1 MKYEDVKVGQRVC
14 YRGNTIFLEGCVG
27 TCTYISSMNQLAVEF
42 DKSHISLHTCNGHCK
57 EGHGWWCRPAF
68 LNPVE
73 EEVVDNSIP
82 CAPLPVDVTT
92 NDREMSKDQV
102 DVTAT
107 NREMSKDQVDVTA
120 TNRGMSN
127 DQVDVHIARLEDVVK
142 TFFTIGVSR
151 QDMLELFN
159 DISKKH
165 FSEKQLR
172 DRIAKIKDK
181 VRKCQN

>member
-1 MKYEDVKVGQRVC
+1 MKAEDVKVGQRVR
-14 YRGNTIFLEGCVG
+14 YMGSSGCVAGRVG
-27 TCTYISSMNQLAVEF
+27 TCMYKAPDGWIAVEF
-42 DKSHISLHTCNGHCK
+42 DISHLDLHTCDGHCK
-57 EGHGWWCRPAF
+57 ENHGYWCKPVF
-68 LNPVE
+68 LDPVGE
-73 EEVVDNSIP
+73 EEVVDNNSP
-82 CAPLPVDVTT
+82 CAPRPL
-92 NDREMSKDQV
+92 
-102 DVTAT
+102 
-107 NREMSKDQVDVTA
+107 
-120 TNRGMSN
+120 
-127 DQVDVHIARLEDVVK
+127 VDVHIARLEDVVE

>member
-1 MKYEDVKVGQRVC
+1 MRSEDVKVGQRVR
-14 YRGNTIFLEGCVG
+14 YTGGHAFLEGCVG
-27 TCTYISSMNQLAVEF
+27 TCTYISSANQIAIEF
-42 DKSHISLHTCNGHCK
+42 DKSNISLHTCNGHCK
-57 EGHGWWCRPAF
+57 EGHGWWCRPLF

-82 CAPLPVDVTT
+82 CAPPPVDVTA
-92 NDREMSKDQV
+92 NDREV
-102 DVTAT
+102 
-107 NREMSKDQVDVTA
+107 
-120 TNRGMSN
+120 SN
-127 DQVDVHIARLEDVVK
+127 NQVDVHIARLEDVVE

-172 DRIAKIKDK
+172 DKIAKIKDK
-181 VRKCQN
+181 VTKCQN

>member
-1 MKYEDVKVGQRVC
+1 MKSEDVKVGQRVC
-14 YRGNTIFLEGCVG
+14 YMGGHAFLEGCVG
-27 TCTYISSMNQLAVEF
+27 TCTYISSVNQIAIEF
-42 DKSHISLHTCNGHCK
+42 DKSHMSLHTCNGHCK
-57 EGHGWWCRPAF
+57 EGHGWWCNPVM
-68 LNPVE
+68 LSPVE

-82 CAPLPVDVTT
+82 CAPPPVDVTA

-102 DVTAT
+102 DVTA
-107 NREMSKDQVDVTA
+107 NDREMSK
-120 TNRGMSN
+120 
-127 DQVDVHIARLEDVVK
+127 DQVDVHIARLEDVVE

-172 DRIAKIKDK
+172 DKIAEIKDK
-181 VRKCQN
+181 VTKCQN

>member
-1 MKYEDVKVGQRVC
+1 MKYEDVKVGQRVR
-14 YRGNTIFLEGCVG
+14 YRGSSGCVAGHVG
-27 TCTYISSMNQLAVEF
+27 TCMYKAPDGWIAVEF
-42 DKSHISLHTCNGHCK
+42 DISHLDLHTCDGHCK
-57 EGHGWWCRPAF
+57 EDHGYWCKPEF
-68 LNPVE
+68 LAPVGE

-82 CAPLPVDVTT
+82 CAPPPVD
-92 NDREMSKDQV
+92 M
-102 DVTAT
+102 
-107 NREMSKDQVDVTA
+107 TA

-127 DQVDVHIARLEDVVK
+127 DQVDVHIARLEDVVE

-165 FSEKQLR
+165 FSEKQLL

>member
-1 MKYEDVKVGQRVC
+1 MKPEDVKVGQRVR
-14 YRGNTIFLEGCVG
+14 YMGSAGCVAGRVG
-27 TCTYISSMNQLAVEF
+27 TCVYKAPDGWIAIEF
-42 DKSHISLHTCNGHCK
+42 DKSHEALHTCNGHCK
-57 EGHGWWCRPAF
+57 DGRGWWCRLLF

-73 EEVVDNSIP
+73 EEVADNGIP
-82 CAPLPVDVTT
+82 CAPRPPVDVL
-92 NDREMSKDQV
+92 
-102 DVTAT
+102 
-107 NREMSKDQVDVTA
+107 
-120 TNRGMSN
+120 
-127 DQVDVHIARLEDVVK
+127 IARLEDVVE

-181 VRKCQN
+181 VTKCQN

>member
-1 MKYEDVKVGQRVC
+1 M
-14 YRGNTIFLEGCVG
+14 
-27 TCTYISSMNQLAVEF
+27 
-42 DKSHISLHTCNGHCK
+42 LH
-57 EGHGWWCRPAF
+57 
-68 LNPVE
+68 PVE

-82 CAPLPVDVTT
+82 CAPAPVDVTT
-92 NDREMSKDQV
+92 NNK
-102 DVTAT
+102 
-107 NREMSKDQVDVTA
+107 
-120 TNRGMSN
+120 GMSN
-127 DQVDVHIARLEDVVK
+127 DQVDVYIARLEDVVE

>member
-1 MKYEDVKVGQRVC
+1 MNFEDVKVGQKVR
-14 YRGNTIFLEGCVG
+14 YRGSIKCVIGHVG
-27 TCTYISSMNQLAVEF
+27 TCMYKAPDGWIAVEF
-42 DKSHISLHTCNGHCK
+42 DISHLALHTCDGHCK
-57 EGHGWWCRPAF
+57 EDHGWWCKPIF
-68 LNPVE
+68 LEPVE
-73 EEVVDNSIP
+73 EEVVDNSTP
-82 CAPLPVDVTT
+82 CAPPPVEGTA
-92 NDREMSKDQV
+92 NDRGV
-102 DVTAT
+102 
-107 NREMSKDQVDVTA
+107 
-120 TNRGMSN
+120 SN
-127 DQVDVHIARLEDVVK
+127 NQVDVHIARLEDVVE

>member
-1 MKYEDVKVGQRVC
+1 MKFEDVKVGQRVR
-14 YRGNTIFLEGCVG
+14 YRGSITCIIGHVG
-27 TCTYISSMNQLAVEF
+27 TCMYKAPDGWIAVEF
-42 DKSHISLHTCNGHCK
+42 DISHLALHTCDGHCK
-57 EGHGWWCRPAF
+57 EDHGWWCKPIF

-73 EEVVDNSIP
+73 EEVVDNSTP
-82 CAPLPVDVTT
+82 CAPSPVDVTAP
-92 NDREMSKDQV
+92 NRGISKDQV
-102 DVTAT
+102 
-107 NREMSKDQVDVTA
+107 
-120 TNRGMSN
+120 G
-127 DQVDVHIARLEDVVK
+127 VHIARLEDVVE

-172 DRIAKIKDK
+172 NRIAKIKDK

>member
-1 MKYEDVKVGQRVC
+1 MKFEDVKVGQRVR
-14 YRGNTIFLEGCVG
+14 YVGKRDAVIGLIG
-27 TCTYISSMNQLAVEF
+27 TCIYKETDSMVTVEF
-42 DKSHISLHTCNGHCK
+42 DSPLNIFHTCMGRCK
-57 EGHGWWCRPAF
+57 ANRGYWCQARGLEP
-68 LNPVE
+68 LETVE

-82 CAPLPVDVTT
+82 CAPPPVDVT
-92 NDREMSKDQV
+92 V
-102 DVTAT
+102 
-107 NREMSKDQVDVTA
+107 
-120 TNRGMSN
+120 TNRGASN
-127 DQVDVHIARLEDVVK
+127 DQVDVHIARLEDVVE

>member
-1 MKYEDVKVGQRVC
+1 MKYEDVKVGQRVRYMGSSMC
-14 YRGNTIFLEGCVG
+14 VAGCVG
-27 TCTYISSMNQLAVEF
+27 TCMYKAPDGRIAVEF
-42 DKSHISLHTCNGHCK
+42 DKSHGNLHTCDGHCK
-57 EGHGWWCRPAF
+57 ENHGYWCRSVV
-68 LNPVE
+68 LDPVGE
-73 EEVVDNSIP
+73 EEVVDNNIP
-82 CAPLPVDVTT
+82 CAPPPVDVTT

-102 DVTAT
+102 DV
-107 NREMSKDQVDVTA
+107 
-120 TNRGMSN
+120 
-127 DQVDVHIARLEDVVK
+127 HIARLEDVVE

-181 VRKCQN
+181 VTKCQN

>member
-1 MKYEDVKVGQRVC
+1 MKSTDVKEGQRVC
-14 YRGNTIFLEGCVG
+14 CTGGPIFLEGWVG
-27 TCTYISSMNQLAVEF
+27 TCTYISSASQVAIEF
-42 DKSHISLHTCNGHCK
+42 DKSHMSLHACNGHCK
-57 EGHGWWCRPAF
+57 EGHGWWCNPVM
-68 LNPVE
+68 LSPVE

-82 CAPLPVDVTT
+82 CAPPPVDVTA
-92 NDREMSKDQV
+92 NDREMSK
-102 DVTAT
+102 
-107 NREMSKDQVDVTA
+107 
-120 TNRGMSN
+120 
-127 DQVDVHIARLEDVVK
+127 DQVDVHIARLEDVVE

-172 DRIAKIKDK
+172 DRIATIKDK

>member
-1 MKYEDVKVGQRVC
+1 MKLEDVKVGQRVR
-14 YRGNTIFLEGCVG
+14 YTGGLSFLEGCVG
-27 TCTYISSMNQLAVEF
+27 TCTYISSVGQIAVEF
-42 DKSHISLHTCNGHCK
+42 DKSHTSLHTCNGYCK
-57 EGHGWWCRPAF
+57 DGHGWWCRLLF

-82 CAPLPVDVTT
+82 CAPPPVDVTA
-92 NDREMSKDQV
+92 NDREMSK
-102 DVTAT
+102 
-107 NREMSKDQVDVTA
+107 
-120 TNRGMSN
+120 
-127 DQVDVHIARLEDVVK
+127 DQVDVHIARLEDVVE

-181 VRKCQN
+181 VTKCQN